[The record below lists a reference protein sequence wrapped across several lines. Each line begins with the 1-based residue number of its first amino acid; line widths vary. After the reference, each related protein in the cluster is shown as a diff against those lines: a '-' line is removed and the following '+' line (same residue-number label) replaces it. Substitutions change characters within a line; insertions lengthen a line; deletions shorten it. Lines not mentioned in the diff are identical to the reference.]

1 MEKYK
6 VGIIGATGMVGQRF
20 ITLLSKHPWFR
31 ISVLAASSKSA
42 GKNYIDALSG
52 RWAMSSSIP
61 DEVKDMPILDA
72 ETDAE
77 KVAAAADFV
86 FCAINLDKIKTRALE
101 EKYAVLECPV
111 ISCNS
116 ACRGL
121 PDVPMIIPEINPEHA
136 EIIPVQRRRLGTK
149 RGFIA
154 VKSNCSIQSYVP
166 ALHPLI
172 KFGLTKTL
180 VCTYQAIS
188 GAGKNF
194 DTWPEMKDNII
205 PYISGEEEKSEY
217 EPLKIWGKIKGNQI
231 IDAAYPLI
239 TTQCLRVPVSDGHTA
254 AIFASFEHVP
264 NEHEI
269 KKLWESFEGEPQRLN
284 LPSAPA
290 QFIQYFEEP
299 DRPQPMLDRNFE
311 HGMGISVGRLRRD
324 RIYDYKFI
332 CLSHNTIRGAAGGAI
347 LLAELLAAKGYFE

>member
-52 RWAMSSSIP
+52 RWVMSSSIP
-61 DEVKDMPILDA
+61 DEVKNMPVLDA

-101 EKYAVLECPV
+101 EKYAALECPV

-188 GAGKNF
+188 GAGKDF

-231 IDAAYPLI
+231 INAAYPLI

>member
-1 MEKYK
+1 MEKYE

-61 DEVKDMPILDA
+61 DEVKDMPVLDA

-231 IDAAYPLI
+231 INAAYPLI

-299 DRPQPMLDRNFE
+299 ARLSNFLFL
-311 HGMGISVGRLRRD
+311 SCRFFLRLP
-324 RIYDYKFI
+324 
-332 CLSHNTIRGAAGGAI
+332 NI
-347 LLAELLAAKGYFE
+347 LKN

>member
-61 DEVKDMPILDA
+61 DEVKNMPVLDA

-101 EKYAVLECPV
+101 EKYAALECPV

-231 IDAAYPLI
+231 INAAYPLI

>member
-1 MEKYK
+1 M
-6 VGIIGATGMVGQRF
+6 
-20 ITLLSKHPWFR
+20 
-31 ISVLAASSKSA
+31 
-42 GKNYIDALSG
+42 
-52 RWAMSSSIP
+52 
-61 DEVKDMPILDA
+61 
-72 ETDAE
+72 
-77 KVAAAADFV
+77 
-86 FCAINLDKIKTRALE
+86 
-101 EKYAVLECPV
+101 LECPV

-231 IDAAYPLI
+231 INAAYPLI

-299 DRPQPMLDRNFE
+299 DRPQPMLDCNFE